1 MTRLSL
7 LTILAAATLG
17 AGAAGATTIL
27 SGSNR
32 VQVVQS
38 PGGTIVINGARIAP
52 QATATT
58 ATTAPATTLVS
69 RSPVPVRRPAVLT
82 HAHVRTQV
90 RAVEPEATRAFSL
103 WPRSFLIWGP
113 WALEPAVEQAPRP
126 APRVIYEPL
135 NRAETMMHR
144 ILQRLEL

>member
-52 QATATT
+52 QATAT
-58 ATTAPATTLVS
+58 ATTATTLVS

-90 RAVEPEATRAFSL
+90 RAVEPEVTRGFSL
-103 WPRSFLIWGP
+103 WPRSFLFWGP
-113 WALEPAVEQAPRP
+113 WAVEPAVEQAPRP
-126 APRVIYEPL
+126 APRVIDEPV